1 MTINNMPQFNLGEKI
16 YAVCNKQENSEE
28 EALKG
33 CLLQYTGLP
42 SLYFTLKDSYGKKNY
57 TYGTEKPEEVCSPFS
72 LRVFKSTITM
82 RPPSAISIN
91 RVAAASSGKCLF
103 FFIWKIPVL

>member
-1 MTINNMPQFNLGEKI
+1 MPQFNLGEKI

-42 SLYFTLKDSYGKKNY
+42 SLYFTLKDSYGKKKY
-57 TYGTEKPEEVCSPFS
+57 TYGTGTVNNIVWQF
-72 LRVFKSTITM
+72 STI
-82 RPPSAISIN
+82 RAEV
-91 RVAAASSGKCLF
+91 RASFCFLRC
-103 FFIWKIPVL
+103 